1 MIGELPVEA
10 RADAYKARGLKME
23 EMLARGV
30 ANLIARIG
38 GPLSLRLIIQPTIAT
53 ILAIRAGWRDGRQG
67 VGPYFWNVLVNV
79 EQRRDLLRQG
89 RRDVGKLFIM
99 ACLLDVVYQLIVVRW
114 VYPLET
120 LIVATTLAIVP
131 YVLLRGV
138 VGRLVRR
145 LHRTPNPAVSGKE
158 SA

>member
-1 MIGELPVEA
+1 
-10 RADAYKARGLKME
+10 ME
-23 EMLARGV
+23 EMLARV
-30 ANLIARIG
+30 VENLIARIG
-38 GPLSLRLIIQPTIAT
+38 GPMSLRLIIQPTVAT

-67 VGPYFWNVLVNV
+67 VGPYFWNVLINL
-79 EQRRDLLRQG
+79 ERRRDLLRQG

-138 VGRLVRR
+138 VGRLARR
-145 LHRTPNPAVSGKE
+145 LHRTANPAISGKG